1 MPPPAIRYA
10 YQLHLQL
17 QGVTPVVWRRLWILD
32 STSLAHLHRIVQAA
46 FGWHQPLPFYFD
58 IAGQRYGQPSPDEP
72 NDPTMDA
79 RRYTLGQLQQH
90 GPVPMLHVCGA
101 QGAWT
106 LRARIEAV
114 APAATAPVVPD
125 CIEGRHCPDGS
136 QFNLGDARLR
146 VQALQAVPRQK
157 VAELV

>member
-17 QGVTPVVWRRLWILD
+17 QDVTPAVWRRLWILD
-32 STSLAHLHRIVQAA
+32 STPLAQLHRIV
-46 FGWHQPLPFYFD
+46 QPLPFYFD
-58 IAGQRYGQPSPDEP
+58 IAGQRYGQPNPDEP
-72 NDPTMDA
+72 DDPTMDA

-101 QGAWT
+101 QGAWP
-106 LRARIEAV
+106 LRVRVEAV

-125 CIEGRHCPDGS
+125 CIDGRHCPDGGT
-136 QFNLGDARLR
+136 FDLANARLR
-146 VQALQAVPRQK
+146 VQALQAAPLPMVEP
-157 VAELV
+157 V